1 MAPDEPQRQLADA
14 GMPSPNPPAGP
25 AGGAAPTGFESVAS
39 VPSDALILI
48 TTRNLVLFP
57 GTVLPMTLG
66 RQRSVVAAQ
75 TAIRLNRPVG
85 LVLQREA
92 TADDPL
98 PVDLHRVGTEANLL
112 RYVTSPD
119 GSHHV
124 ICQGERRFRVGEFL
138 DGYPFFVARV
148 EPVPELQE
156 QTTETEAL
164 LVNLRNLALEVLQLL
179 PQTPGELVNA
189 IQSVTSAPALA
200 DLIASFMD
208 ITSTQ
213 KQEILETFAIERR
226 LERVSALLA
235 HRLEVL
241 RLSRQISDR
250 TKETIDDRQRE
261 FLLREQL
268 KTIQQELGE
277 GDDAKSQEIAEL
289 RGKID
294 EAKMPPEVETHAKK
308 EVARL
313 ERMPEAAGEY
323 SMARTYLEWLIE
335 LPWFAE
341 DEPPIDIAEARRIL
355 DEDHYGLPKIKR
367 RILEYLAIHKLNP
380 GGRSPI
386 LCFVG
391 PPGVGKTSLG
401 QSIARA
407 TGRKFVRVSLGGT
420 HDEAEIRGHRRTYI
434 GALPG
439 NILQGIRRAGSRQCV
454 MMLDE
459 IDKLGRSNQGDP
471 ASALLEV
478 LDPEQNST
486 FRDNYLGVPFD
497 LSRVMFITTANVL
510 DSIPGPL
517 RDRMEIIDLSGYTE
531 DEKFEIARRYLVT
544 RQLKA
549 NGLNTEQAE
558 IGDDALHAIIRD
570 YTREA
575 GVRNLERE
583 IGTVF
588 RSVAMKIAE
597 DSAATVRIAAADLHE
612 ILGPSR
618 FESEVAMRTSIPGV
632 ATGLAWTPVGGDI
645 LFIEATRI
653 PGKGGFILTG
663 QLGEVMRESAQA
675 ALSLVKSKATSLG
688 IDATLFDH
696 SDIHIHVPAGAIP
709 KDGPS
714 AGVAMFTALVSLL
727 TGRTVNS
734 DTAMT
739 GEISLR
745 GLVLPVGGIKEKI
758 VAAARAELG
767 TVILPARNRKDYEEI
782 PEAARNAL
790 RFIWAQK
797 VEDVV
802 DAALEPARASA
813 DTLEPA
819 AE

>member
-1 MAPDEPQRQLADA
+1 MDREEPQALKADT
-14 GMPSPNPPAGP
+14 GIPPSVA
-25 AGGAAPTGFESVAS
+25 AAAPEPTAIETVAA
-39 VPSDALILI
+39 VPADALILI

-57 GTVLPMTLG
+57 GIVLPMTLG

-85 LVLQREA
+85 LLLQREA
-92 TADDPL
+92 TADDPM

-124 ICQGERRFRVGEFL
+124 ICQGERRFRVKEFL

-148 EPVPELQE
+148 EPMPESEE
-156 QTTETEAL
+156 QSTEIEAR

-179 PQTPGELVNA
+179 PQTPAELVNA
-189 IQSVTSAPALA
+189 VQSVTSAPALA

-208 ITSTQ
+208 ITPVE

-226 LERVSALLA
+226 LERVSELLA

-261 FLLREQL
+261 FMLREQL

-289 RGKID
+289 RRKI
-294 EAKMPPEVETHAKK
+294 EAAKMPPDIESHAKK

-335 LPWFAE
+335 LPWTIE
-341 DEPPIDIAEARRIL
+341 DEPTIDIAEARRIL

-367 RILEYLAIHKLNP
+367 RILEFLAIHKLNP

-407 TGRKFVRVSLGGT
+407 TARKFVRVSLGGT

-439 NILQGIRRAGSRQCV
+439 NILQGIRRAGSRNCV

-497 LSRVMFITTANVL
+497 LSRVMFIATANVL
-510 DSIPGPL
+510 DSVPGPL
-517 RDRMEIIDLSGYTE
+517 RDRMEVIDLPGYTE
-531 DEKFEIARRYLVT
+531 DEKFEIARRYLVV

-549 NGLNTEQAE
+549 NGLSAEQAE
-558 IGDDALHAIIRD
+558 ISDEALHAIIRD

-575 GVRNLERE
+575 GVRQLERE
-583 IGTVF
+583 IGGAL
-588 RSVAMKIAE
+588 RSAAMKIAE
-597 DSAATVRIAAADLHE
+597 NSAAKIRITPEDLHE
-612 ILGPSR
+612 VLGPRR

-653 PGKGGFILTG
+653 PGKGGLILTG
-663 QLGEVMRESAQA
+663 QLGEVMKESAQA
-675 ALSLVKSKATSLG
+675 ALSLVKGKAAGLG
-688 IDATLFDH
+688 LDAKLFDN
-696 SDIHIHVPAGAIP
+696 SDIHIHIPAGAIP

-727 TGRTVNS
+727 TGRTVKS

-758 VAAARAELG
+758 VAAARAGLG
-767 TVILPARNRKDYEEI
+767 TVILPARNRRDYEEI

-790 RFIWAQK
+790 RFVWAER
-797 VEDVV
+797 VEEVIE
-802 DAALEPARASA
+802 AALEPAAA
-813 DTLEPA
+813 QALEPA
-819 AE
+819 AD

>member
-1 MAPDEPQRQLADA
+1 MDREEPQTLRADSTA
-14 GMPSPNPPAGP
+14 PPPTAATAAEPGALEAIAAVP
-25 AGGAAPTGFESVAS
+25 A
-39 VPSDALILI
+39 DALILI

-57 GTVLPMTLG
+57 GIVLPMTLG

-85 LVLQREA
+85 LLLQREA
-92 TADDPL
+92 TADDPM

-124 ICQGERRFRVGEFL
+124 ICQGERRFRVVEFL

-148 EPVPELQE
+148 EPVPESEE
-156 QTTETEAL
+156 QSTQIEAR

-179 PQTPGELVNA
+179 PQTPAELVNA
-189 IQSVTSAPALA
+189 VQSVTSAPALT

-208 ITSTQ
+208 ITPVE
-213 KQEILETFAIERR
+213 KQEVLETFAIERR
-226 LERVSALLA
+226 LERVSELLA

-289 RGKID
+289 RRKIE
-294 EAKMPPEVETHAKK
+294 EAKMPPEVEAHAKK

-335 LPWFAE
+335 LPWSIE
-341 DEPPIDIAEARRIL
+341 DEAPIDVAEARRIL
-355 DEDHYGLPKIKR
+355 DEDHYGLRKVKR
-367 RILEYLAIHKLNP
+367 RILEFLAIHKLNP

-439 NILQGIRRAGSRQCV
+439 NILQGIRRAGSRNCV

-459 IDKLGRSNQGDP
+459 IDKLGRGIQGDP

-486 FRDNYLGVPFD
+486 FRDNYLGVSFD

-510 DSIPGPL
+510 DSVPGPL
-517 RDRMEIIDLSGYTE
+517 RDRMEVIDLPGYTE
-531 DEKFEIARRYLVT
+531 DEKFEIARRYLLT
-544 RQLKA
+544 RQLAA
-549 NGLNTEQAE
+549 NGLTADQAE

-575 GVRNLERE
+575 GVRQLERE
-583 IGTVF
+583 IGGAL
-588 RSVAMKIAE
+588 RSAAMKIAE
-597 DSAATVRIAAADLHE
+597 GTAARIRIAPEDLHD
-612 ILGPSR
+612 ILGPHR
-618 FESEVAMRTSIPGV
+618 FESEVAMRTSLPGV

-653 PGKGGFILTG
+653 PGKGGLILTG
-663 QLGEVMRESAQA
+663 QLGEVMKESAQA
-675 ALSLVKSKATSLG
+675 ALSLVKGKAAGLG
-688 IDATLFDH
+688 LDTKLFDN
-696 SDIHIHVPAGAIP
+696 SDIHIHIPAGAIP

-727 TGRTVNS
+727 TGRTVKS

-745 GLVLPVGGIKEKI
+745 GLVLPVGGIKEKV
-758 VAAARAELG
+758 VAAAAAGITR
-767 TVILPARNRKDYEEI
+767 VMLPARNRRDYDDI
-782 PEAARNAL
+782 PEEVR
-790 RFIWAQK
+790 K
-797 VEDVV
+797 
-802 DAALEPARASA
+802 
-813 DTLEPA
+813 TLEFVWLERVDDA
-819 AE
+819 VAQGLQ

>member
-1 MAPDEPQRQLADA
+1 MDREEPQALRADSSEP
-14 GMPSPNPPAGP
+14 PSPAAAAAEPAGLEAIAAVP
-25 AGGAAPTGFESVAS
+25 A
-39 VPSDALILI
+39 DALILI

-57 GTVLPMTLG
+57 GIVLPMTLG

-85 LVLQREA
+85 LLLQRDA
-92 TADDPL
+92 MADDPM

-124 ICQGERRFRVGEFL
+124 ICQGERRFRVVEFL

-148 EPVPELQE
+148 EPMPESQE
-156 QTTETEAL
+156 QSTEIEAR

-179 PQTPGELVNA
+179 PQTPAELVNA
-189 IQSVTSAPALA
+189 VQSVTSAPALT

-208 ITSTQ
+208 ITPVE

-226 LERVSALLA
+226 LERVSEFLA

-289 RGKID
+289 RRKI
-294 EAKMPPEVETHAKK
+294 EAAKMPPDIETHAKK

-335 LPWFAE
+335 LPWSIE

-355 DEDHYGLPKIKR
+355 DEDHYGLRKVKR
-367 RILEYLAIHKLNP
+367 RILEFLAIHKLNP

-407 TGRKFVRVSLGGT
+407 TARKFVRVSLGGT

-439 NILQGIRRAGSRQCV
+439 NILQGIRRAGSRNCV

-510 DSIPGPL
+510 DSVPGPL
-517 RDRMEIIDLSGYTE
+517 RDRMEVIDLPGYTE
-531 DEKFEIARRYLVT
+531 DEKFEIARRYLVV

-549 NGLNTEQAE
+549 NGLAAGQVE

-575 GVRNLERE
+575 GVRQLERE
-583 IGTVF
+583 IGGAL
-588 RSVAMKIAE
+588 RSAAMKIAE
-597 DSAATVRIAAADLHE
+597 GSATEIRITPEDLHE
-612 ILGPSR
+612 ILGPRR

-653 PGKGGFILTG
+653 PGKGGLILTG
-663 QLGEVMRESAQA
+663 QLGDVMKESAQA
-675 ALSLVKSKATSLG
+675 ALSLVKGKAAGLG
-688 IDATLFDH
+688 LDTKLFDN
-696 SDIHIHVPAGAIP
+696 SDIHIHIPAGAIP

-727 TGRTVNS
+727 TGRTVKS

-758 VAAARAELG
+758 VAAARAGLS
-767 TVILPARNRKDYEEI
+767 TVILPARNRRDYEEI

-790 RFIWAQK
+790 RFIWAER
-797 VEDVV
+797 VEEVIE
-802 DAALEPARASA
+802 AALEPEAASA
-813 DTLEPA
+813 LEPA
-819 AE
+819 AN